1 MADDQDLE
9 DRLRR
14 AGSWIDAAARMRGQ
28 DGHRHAEFLLLYVAF
43 NSLHGRRQYDG
54 TKTDVQQ
61 DLDDFLIKVK
71 AMRRLD
77 EGEGGSIVSTALDKC
92 WQGCEG
98 LLASPFHRDDYW
110 SRRVDAQTI
119 RARCGDDLE
128 RCARWLKARR
138 FEDVL
143 RVVLRRITVLRNQV
157 VHGCVT
163 YGPSSKGIDGLKD
176 GVVVLRALAP
186 AFHRLV
192 VEQGSRL
199 EDLDLRWEPLPYPRL
214 ESRRHPTVGVLD

>member
-1 MADDQDLE
+1 MGDNQDLL
-9 DRLRR
+9 DRVTR
-14 AGSWIDAAARMRGQ
+14 AGSWIDAAASMRVR
-28 DGHRHAEFLLLYVAF
+28 DGDRHAEFLLLYVAF

-54 TKTDVQQ
+54 TRTDVRA
-61 DLDDFLIKVK
+61 DLHDFLNKVK

-77 EGEGGSIVSTALDKC
+77 EGEGGSILSTALGRC
-92 WQGCEG
+92 WEASEG

-110 SRRVDAQTI
+110 RRGVDAQAI

-128 RCARWLKARR
+128 RCGRWLKARR

-143 RVVLRRITVLRNQV
+143 RVVLQRITVLRNQV

-163 YGPSSKGIDGLKD
+163 YGPNSKGIDGLRD
-176 GVVVLRALAP
+176 GVVVLRALVP

-192 VEQGSRL
+192 AEQGPRL
-199 EDLDLRWEPLPYPRL
+199 EGAGLHWEPLPYPRL
-214 ESRRHPTVGVLD
+214 ESMRHPTVGVMD